1 MLNTC
6 SLNELINGTVVRD
19 DAGEVGEG
27 RSCGAFII
35 LVKELGLN
43 PKDNGKPLKSCKWGR
58 NMTDLCFR
66 RSSMAVGWRI
76 KRSSGKDWVTGRTK
90 GPSTEVEGRM

>member
-19 DAGEVGEG
+19 DAMNKKDSGK
-27 RSCGAFII
+27 RRCGAFII

-66 RSSMAVGWRI
+66 RSSMAVGWRT
-76 KRSSGKDWVTGRTK
+76 KRSSGKDWVTG
-90 GPSTEVEGRM
+90 